1 MGHKCRKI
9 SGIIKYK
16 YKYVYVVELEMIN
29 ERKHRETSKDASY
42 KTRISRTPSKKIPKM
57 QKKREKKPYKST
69 NISPEAAFYRLTSP
83 EMNR

>member
-9 SGIIKYK
+9 SAIIKYK

-42 KTRISRTPSKKIPKM
+42 KTRISRTPSKKNPENAK
-57 QKKREKKPYKST
+57 KKREKTLQKHKHIAGSC
-69 NISPEAAFYRLTSP
+69 IL
-83 EMNR
+83 